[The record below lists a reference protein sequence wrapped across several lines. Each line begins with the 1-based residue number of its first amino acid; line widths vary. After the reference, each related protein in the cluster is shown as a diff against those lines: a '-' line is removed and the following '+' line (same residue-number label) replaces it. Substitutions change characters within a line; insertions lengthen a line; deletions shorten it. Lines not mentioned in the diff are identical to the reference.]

1 MKNTS
6 LNLNNAG
13 MGVVNFKGRT
23 PDVDDLRAAKRFIDC
38 GLSGLNNSLTETIK
52 EKAPSLIREIQGE
65 TYITKDTPAMR
76 VKSGLK
82 SFVGMFLD
90 PLDYLGKRFPNSKI
104 NNLSIIKAYRKS
116 SKFENEVNAL
126 QGLQENGINFVREA
140 ISDKKNYPIGK
151 CDDKCREV
159 CSGITERFNKLFN
172 NSMDETKAA
181 YDTKKERFWTRI
193 VSGFTAAIFL
203 GNDFY
208 NKSIQKGKTEEEA
221 KKEQHLKQGQEIREN
236 ICEGILQFAVF
247 ACFTKLVNKNVM
259 ASAVIAAAIGFVSRI
274 VSRLASGMP
283 IFRIKVPERKNQKP
297 VSMKDFIEAAKQ
309 GKTKDILD
317 KKEVSPKDNKDKEN
331 KENAKNKKEKG
342 AILSFKNI
350 VLLCALSAAGG
361 FSLKYIKDKTKIGQ
375 QIAELIQKRQ
385 DKFDKETIEDVI
397 APKEKLKKL
406 KDILEVNSEYKIS
419 QNVFDIISNN
429 PDKGAYFIGTDY
441 KKINILGAE
450 VRQKDIRRLKTAP
463 LRFLKELVSYP
474 YKIASKILNFTKTE
488 PKKADAPIDT
498 KLLDPYNIR
507 NIYKKF
513 TEFEAKSG
521 GDDKKLYKEFGEY
534 VRQMRLLSNN
544 NTTSSSCNN
553 SQIAVAAQTLG
564 TITGMW
570 FNMNDEFNSS
580 VRNGSTKKEAEKDAR
595 LRGIN
600 KFFRMTVQVIISG
613 TLNDIFH
620 KQYNNSLLKA
630 AGIVAAST
638 VLTDAASRVLT
649 GMPAKKMTKEELEEY
664 QKNHK
669 EGIMSGYYKFIDKL
683 AS

>member
-1 MKNTS
+1 MDIAS
-6 LNLNNAG
+6 LNFNNARQ
-13 MGVVNFKGRT
+13 GVSFKAAKA
-23 PDVDDLRAAKRFIDC
+23 PDVDDLKAAKRFINC
-38 GLSGLNNSLTETIK
+38 GLNKLNDSLTDSIQNK
-52 EKAPSLIREIQGE
+52 SPSLIREISGE
-65 TYITKDTPAMR
+65 TYIARDT
-76 VKSGLK
+76 VKRRFASGIK
-82 SFVGMFLD
+82 SFVGMLLD
-90 PLDYLGKRFPNSKI
+90 PFDYLGKKFPNSKI
-104 NNLSIIKAYRKS
+104 NNFSIIKAYRES

-126 QGLQENGINFVREA
+126 QGLQENGINFVRE
-140 ISDKKNYPIGK
+140 IIPDKKYPTGK
-151 CDDKCREV
+151 CNNECTSV
-159 CSGITERFNKLFN
+159 CSKVTEKFNKLLN

-236 ICEGILQFAVF
+236 ICEGVLQFAIF
-247 ACFTKLVNKNVM
+247 TMFTKLVNKSVM
-259 ASAVIAAAIGFVSRI
+259 ASALIAAGIGLASRV
-274 VSRLASGMP
+274 VSRLVSGMP
-283 IFRIKVPERKNQKP
+283 IFRIKVPDRENQKP
-297 VSMKDFIEAAKQ
+297 VSIKDFIEAAKQ

-317 KKEVSPKDNKDKEN
+317 KKEISSKDNKD

-342 AILSFKNI
+342 AILSLKNI
-350 VLLCALSAAGG
+350 ALLCALSVAGG
-361 FSLKYIKDKTKIGQ
+361 FSLKYLKDKTKWGQ
-375 QIAELIQKRQ
+375 QIAEFIKKRQ
-385 DKFDKETIEDVI
+385 DKFDKETIEEIIV
-397 APKEKLKKL
+397 PKEKLEKFKGV
-406 KDILEVNSEYKIS
+406 LETNSEYTLSRKVS
-419 QNVFDIISNN
+419 DIISEN
-429 PDKGAYFIGTDY
+429 PDADTYLIGTDY
-441 KKINILGAE
+441 KKYNLSGAE

-463 LRFLKELVSYP
+463 FRFMKELISYP
-474 YKIASKILNFTKTE
+474 YKIASKFVNSMKKDK
-488 PKKADAPIDT
+488 PKNIDAPIDP
-498 KLLDPYNIR
+498 KLLDMYNIR

-521 GDDKKLYKEFGEY
+521 GDDAKLYKEFGDY
-534 VRQMRLLSNN
+534 IKKMRLLSNN

-553 SQIAVAAQTLG
+553 SQIAVLAQTFG
-564 TITGMW
+564 TLTGMW

-600 KFFRMTVQVIISG
+600 KFFRMTVQIIISG

-638 VLTDAASRVLT
+638 VLTDAASRALT

-669 EGIMSGYYKFIDKL
+669 EGIMSNYYKLIDKL

>member
-52 EKAPSLIREIQGE
+52 EKAPSLIREIHGE
-65 TYITKDTPAMR
+65 TYIIKDTPAMR

-140 ISDKKNYPIGK
+140 ISDKKNYPIDI
-151 CDDKCREV
+151 CDYKCREV

-236 ICEGILQFAVF
+236 ICEGVLQFAIF
-247 ACFTKLVNKNVM
+247 TMFTKLVNKSVM
-259 ASAVIAAAIGFVSRI
+259 ASALIAAGIGLASRI
-274 VSRLASGMP
+274 VSRLVSGMP
-283 IFRIKVPERKNQKP
+283 IFRIKVPDRENQKP
-297 VSMKDFIEAAKQ
+297 VSIKDFIEAAKQ

-317 KKEVSPKDNKDKEN
+317 KKEISSKDNKD

-342 AILSFKNI
+342 AILSLKNI
-350 VLLCALSAAGG
+350 ALLCALSVAGG
-361 FSLKYIKDKTKIGQ
+361 FSLKYLKDKTKWGQ
-375 QIAELIQKRQ
+375 QIAEFIKKRQ
-385 DKFDKETIEDVI
+385 DKFDKETIEEIIV
-397 APKEKLKKL
+397 PKEKLEKFKGV
-406 KDILEVNSEYKIS
+406 LETNSEYTLSRKVS
-419 QNVFDIISNN
+419 DIISEN
-429 PDKGAYFIGTDY
+429 PDADTYLIGTDY
-441 KKINILGAE
+441 KKYNLSGAE

-463 LRFLKELVSYP
+463 FRFMKELISYP
-474 YKIASKILNFTKTE
+474 YKIASKFVNSMKKDK
-488 PKKADAPIDT
+488 PKNIDAPIDP
-498 KLLDPYNIR
+498 KLLDMYNIR

-521 GDDKKLYKEFGEY
+521 GDDAKLYKEFGDY
-534 VRQMRLLSNN
+534 IKKMRLLSNN

-553 SQIAVAAQTLG
+553 SQIAVLAQTFG
-564 TITGMW
+564 TLTGMW